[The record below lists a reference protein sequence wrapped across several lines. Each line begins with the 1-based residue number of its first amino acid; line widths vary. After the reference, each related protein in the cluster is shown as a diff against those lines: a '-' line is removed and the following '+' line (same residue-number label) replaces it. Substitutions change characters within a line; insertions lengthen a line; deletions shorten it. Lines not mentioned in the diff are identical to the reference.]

1 MAGSA
6 AAMDGI
12 WAMRID
18 EFLLARVAEDEAIA
32 RAAIAVSSA
41 DWVANNSLLM
51 FLDHERSALVLADVD
66 HYSQDPAWF
75 HVERHD
81 PARVL
86 AECEA
91 KRRIIEFHQSWPV
104 LMETPPRVERV
115 EGDDINSMVFRM
127 SRDISWLTTREY
139 VERFG
144 DDPPTSGMM
153 LALAA
158 VYAGHPD
165 FDPAWR
171 L

>member
-1 MAGSA
+1 
-6 AAMDGI
+6 
-12 WAMRID
+12 MRID
-18 EFLLARVAEDEAIA
+18 EFLLARVAEDEAVA

-91 KRRIIEFHQSWPV
+91 KRRAVDAAWCDHEFIEMDRGLGLDRDEMAERNDYPDII
-104 LMETPPRVERV
+104 R
-115 EGDDINSMVFRM
+115 I
-127 SRDISWLTTREY
+127 
-139 VERFG
+139 
-144 DDPPTSGMM
+144 
-153 LALAA
+153 LAA
-158 VYAGHPD
+158 AYADHPD
-165 FDPAWR
+165 FDPTWR
-171 L
+171 P